1 MSAYDYIAVDKD
13 GKKQKGVIEADSAR
27 QARMILRG
35 QGMMPLKVHEV
46 KGAGVGVKNKLNRL
60 TTSRHKMSI
69 ADLTLVTRQMATLL
83 SAGIPIDE
91 VLAGVAQQA
100 EKPRVKSI
108 LIGVRSRVVEGHTL
122 ADSMDSFPNSFPLL
136 YRTTVSSGERS
147 GKLDLVLKKLADYTE
162 EQHRIR
168 QKVQQALVY
177 PSLMVVVSI
186 LVVLFLLIYVVP
198 QIVNVFNQTNH
209 ALPTVTTTLIA
220 FSAFIKSYG
229 LYVLGGFIVIML
241 LFFRAMKKIGFRR
254 QVHRLLLR
262 VPVIGKNFRIINCA
276 RFGRTFGIL
285 NSASV
290 PVLEAMRAAAQLI
303 TLVPMRESVETCVEK
318 VREGTN
324 INVALEKTGYF
335 PAMFLH
341 LVASGENSGQL
352 EEMLDKA
359 AESLENDVEM
369 IIQNALTL
377 FEPVMILVMGGIVL
391 YIVLAIMLPIFNLDQ
406 FSG

>member
-1 MSAYDYIAVDKD
+1 MAAFDYVAVNSK
-13 GKKQKGVIEADSAR
+13 GSKQKGVIEGDSAR
-27 QARMILRG
+27 HVRTLLR
-35 QGMMPLKVHEV
+35 QKQLTPLRVHEV
-46 KGAGVGVKNKLNRL
+46 GASHTAAAKIKHL
-60 TTSRHKMSI
+60 TTSRKKMSI
-69 ADLTLVTRQMATLL
+69 SDLTLVTRQMATLL

-91 VLAGVAQQA
+91 VLSGVSKQT

-122 ADSMDSFPNSFPLL
+122 ADAMDEFPNSFPLL
-136 YRTTVSSGERS
+136 YRTTVQSGERS

-168 QKVQQALVY
+168 QKIKQAMVY
-177 PSLMVVVSI
+177 PCLMMIVSV
-186 LVVLFLLIYVVP
+186 LVVIFLLIYVVP
-198 QIVNVFNQTNH
+198 QIVNVFDQTNQ
-209 ALPTVTTTLIA
+209 ALPLVTTTLIA
-220 FSAFIKSYG
+220 FSAFLKQYG
-229 LYVLGGFIVIML
+229 LYMLGGLVVFFV
-241 LFFRAMKKIGFRR
+241 LFVRAMRRRAFKKK
-254 QVHRLLLR
+254 VHKMILRLPL
-262 VPVIGKNFRIINCA
+262 IGKNIRIINCA
-276 RFGRTFGIL
+276 RYGRTFGIL

-290 PVLEAMRAAAQLI
+290 PVLEAMKAASQLI
-303 TLVPMRESVETCVEK
+303 TLLPMREAVEACSDK
-318 VREGTN
+318 VREGAS
-324 INVALEKTGYF
+324 IHVALERTGYF

-359 AESLENDVEM
+359 AHSLEEDVEM

-406 FSG
+406 FNG

>member
-1 MSAYDYIAVDKD
+1 MAAYDYIAVSKD
-13 GKKQKGVIEADSAR
+13 GKKERGVVEADSAR
-27 QARMILRG
+27 QARISLRG
-35 QGMMPLKVHEV
+35 QGLTPIKVNEV
-46 KGAGVGVKNKLNRL
+46 AASGKAKNAFRSLG
-60 TTSRHKMSI
+60 TSRKKMSI

-83 SAGIPIDE
+83 AAGIPIDE
-91 VLAGVAQQA
+91 VLAGVAAQA

-136 YRTTVSSGERS
+136 YRTTVASGEKS
-147 GKLDLVLKKLADYTE
+147 GKLDLVLKKLANYTE

-177 PSLMVVVSI
+177 PSLMVVVSV

-198 QIVNVFNQTNH
+198 QIVNVFNQTNNS
-209 ALPTVTTTLIA
+209 LPTVTTTLIA
-220 FSAFIKSYG
+220 FSAFIKHYG
-229 LYVLGGFIVIML
+229 LYVLAGFIVLIF
-241 LFFRAMKKIGFRR
+241 LFIRAMKRLKFRR
-254 QVHRLLLR
+254 QVHRIILKI
-262 VPVIGKNFRIINCA
+262 PVIGKNFRIINCA

-290 PVLEAMRAAAQLI
+290 PVLEAMKAAAQLI
-303 TLVPMRESVETCVEK
+303 TLVPMRESVESCIDK

-324 INVALEKTGYF
+324 ISIALEKTGYF

-377 FEPVMILVMGGIVL
+377 FEPVMILVMGAIVL
-391 YIVLAIMLPIFNLDQ
+391 YIVMAIMLPIFDLDQ